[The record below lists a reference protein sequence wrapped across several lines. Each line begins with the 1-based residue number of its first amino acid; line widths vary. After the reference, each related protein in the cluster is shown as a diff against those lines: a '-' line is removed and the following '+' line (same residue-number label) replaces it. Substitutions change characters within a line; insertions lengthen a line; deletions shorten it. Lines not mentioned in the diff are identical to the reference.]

1 MATSNLRYL
10 ELLSKSFPT
19 AAKASAEII
28 NLKAILN
35 LPKGTEFF
43 CSDIHGEAE
52 AFSHILRNASGSIR
66 MKVDE
71 VFGDE
76 LTDAQK
82 RALCRSWWRY
92 AAGRR
97 RSTRARR
104 CAGPCRPISPT
115 SSRSS

>member
-82 RALCRSWWRY
+82 RALCTLIY
-92 AAGRR
+92 
-97 RSTRARR
+97 
-104 CAGPCRPISPT
+104 
-115 SSRSS
+115 